1 MPRLFRGRSVTRLL
15 PLDLCLFSFR
25 TSRSIR
31 PAPCRQGLPLAPDIR
46 GTVVRGDKG
55 A

>member
-31 PAPCRQGLPLAPDIR
+31 PAPCRQVFRLAHAVQAGGVCR
-46 GTVVRGDKG
+46 DKG